1 MSERIKTI
9 TVPKWGLTMEE
20 GKVVTWLIDE
30 GETFSSG
37 DELLELETSKIANV
51 VEAQAGGALRRIV
64 AAPDETLPVGALL
77 GVLAEPD
84 VPDEEIDAFIAG
96 FQENFVPEEKPE
108 DGGAAEPNY
117 ADVGDFRIAWNV
129 SGPTDSDAIPVLFIH
144 GFGGDSN
151 SWLFNLAALS
161 VDRPAYVIDL
171 PGHGKSSKQVG
182 DGSVETLAETA
193 CGFLDSIDAVKSHL
207 VGHSLGAAI
216 ALELARKNEPRV
228 ASLTLIA
235 PAGLGDTIN
244 ENFLKGFSE
253 ANSRREMK
261 AAMTYLFADKS
272 LVTRDLVDET
282 LKSTRIDGT
291 KEALQKIAAVCFEGG
306 AQKAR
311 YDEFLENTR
320 LPILIIAG
328 EKDEIVPVPEGHSPH
343 IIKDSGHMP
352 HMEQASEVNDL
363 IRTHIARSEN

>member
-1 MSERIKTI
+1 MSDPIKTI

-20 GKVVTWLIDE
+20 GKVVTWLIAE

-37 DELLELETSKIANV
+37 DEVLELETSKIANV
-51 VEAQAGGALRRIV
+51 VEAQTGGTLRRIV

-84 VPDEEIDAFIAG
+84 VSDEEIDAFIASY
-96 FQENFVPEEKPE
+96 QENFVPPEKSE
-108 DGGAAEPNY
+108 DSGAAEPNY

-129 SGPTDSDAIPVLFIH
+129 SGPTDSDAVPVLFIH

-161 VDRPAYVIDL
+161 ADRPAYVIDL
-171 PGHGKSSKQVG
+171 PGHGKSSKGVG
-182 DGSVETLAETA
+182 NGSVETLTETV
-193 CGFLDSIDAVKSHL
+193 CGFLDSIDAGKVHL

-216 ALELARKNEPRV
+216 ALEIARTNETRV
-228 ASLTLIA
+228 ASLSLVA

-244 ENFLKGFSE
+244 EGFLTGFSD

-261 AAMTYLFADKS
+261 EAMAHLFADKA

-282 LKSTRIDGT
+282 LKSTRIDGA
-291 KEALQKIAAVCFEGG
+291 KEALQKITAVCFKGG
-306 AQKAR
+306 VQKTR

-328 EKDEIVPVPEGHSPH
+328 EKDEIVPAPEGHSFH
-343 IIKDSGHMP
+343 IIKDAGHMP

>member
-1 MSERIKTI
+1 MSDPIKTI

-20 GKVVTWLIDE
+20 GKVVTWLVAE

-51 VEAQAGGALRRIV
+51 VEAQAGGTLRRIV

-84 VPDEEIDAFIAG
+84 VSDEEIDAFIAG
-96 FQENFVPEEKPE
+96 FQESFVLEEKPE

-117 ADVGDFRIAWNV
+117 ADVGGFRIAWNV
-129 SGPTDSDAIPVLFIH
+129 SGRADNDATPVLFIH
-144 GFGGDSN
+144 GFGGDGN

-161 VDRPAYVIDL
+161 VDHPAYVIDL
-171 PGHGKSSKQVG
+171 PGHGKSSKQVD
-182 DGSVETLAETA
+182 DGSVETLAKTVS
-193 CGFLDSIDAVKSHL
+193 GFLDSIDAEKSHL

-216 ALELARKNEPRV
+216 ALEIARTNEPRV
-228 ASLTLIA
+228 ASLTLVA

-244 ENFLKGFSE
+244 EDFLKGFSE

-261 AAMTYLFADKS
+261 AAMTCLFADKA

-282 LKSTRIDGT
+282 LKSTRIDGA
-291 KEALQKIAAVCFEGG
+291 KEALQKIAAACFDGG
-306 AQKAR
+306 VQKMH
-311 YDEFLENTR
+311 YDEFLANTD
-320 LPILIIAG
+320 LPTLIIVG
-328 EKDEIVPVPEGHSPH
+328 ENDEIVPVPEGHSSH
-343 IIKDSGHMP
+343 IIKGAGHMP

-363 IRTHIARSEN
+363 ICTHIARSEN

>member
-1 MSERIKTI
+1 MSERIKPI

-51 VEAQAGGALRRIV
+51 VEAQTGGMLRRIV

-77 GVLAEPD
+77 GVLAEPA
-84 VPDEEIDAFIAG
+84 VSDEEIDSFITR
-96 FQENFVPEEKPE
+96 FQESFVPEEKSQ
-108 DGGAAEPNY
+108 DGGIAEPNY
-117 ADVGDFRIAWNV
+117 ADLGDFRIAWNV
-129 SGPTDSDAIPVLFIH
+129 SGPTDSDATPVLFIH

-161 VDRPAYVIDL
+161 TDRVAYTIDL
-171 PGHGKSSKQVG
+171 PGHGRSSKPVG
-182 DGSVETLAETA
+182 DGEIASLATILSD
-193 CGFLDSIDAVKSHL
+193 FLESIDVNKVHM

-216 ALELARKNEPRV
+216 ALELARTHEQQV

-244 ENFLKGFSE
+244 EGFLKGFSE

-261 AAMTYLFADKS
+261 AAMTYLFADKA

-291 KEALQKIAAVCFEGG
+291 KEALQKIASTCFAGG
-306 AQKAR
+306 VQKRR
-311 YDEFLENTR
+311 YDELLEQTA
-320 LPILIIAG
+320 LPTLIISG
-328 EKDEIVPVPEGHSPH
+328 EKDEIVPVPEGYSPR
-343 IIKDSGHMP
+343 IIKDAGHMP
-352 HMEQASEVNDL
+352 HMEQANEVNDL
-363 IRTHIARSEN
+363 IRDHLAETKD